1 MVQGVDKNSAGSG
14 RWGVL
19 LDKEGLTTTG
29 LDVGSDVVLDSGPI
43 EVFFYQLDC
52 AIEYRVVIDSS
63 AMDAFNT
70 VSSKV
75 SKVWYV

>member
-1 MVQGVDKNSAGSG
+1 M
-14 RWGVL
+14 
-19 LDKEGLTTTG
+19 DKEGLTTTG